1 MSTASPASTASQA
14 LPTGS
19 RLGEFE
25 ITGVVGEGGFGI
37 VYSAHDTSLDR
48 IVAIKEYLPSAFAQR
63 APDGTVQVKS
73 EEHRKTFMAGLSSFI
88 NEAKML
94 ARFSYPSLVEVFR
107 FWEGNGSAYM
117 AMRYYR
123 GPSLREVVRSTP
135 EAVTEE
141 WLRESLDPILLA
153 LAVLHREKC
162 YHRDVAPDNILVMP
176 GGRSVLM
183 DFGAARRIIGGMTQA
198 LTTVL
203 KPGFAP
209 VEQYSD
215 DGSMQQGAWTDIYA
229 VGGVLYHAMTGKIP
243 VQAISRMISDPLKP
257 VGELVG
263 DRFSAPFCA
272 VVMKALAVM
281 PADRYQS
288 IDELRAAL
296 GWGAAAPAVTAPVQ
310 APAVPPTAPAAPAPA
325 LASSEEAY
333 LATLITPRSHPQ
345 GPEPAP
351 EPVAASAP
359 VRAPEPLSIDL
370 LDLPVEA
377 GQGGLDPL
385 RQFGAAEGVG
395 VVQEPAPAPVSPRA
409 PSVVPGASAAAPAA
423 MPAASPRGLWIGV
436 AAGAVVVAGAAALWL
451 SRGHG
456 EAPKEAPVAQA
467 PAMAPVAPAPA
478 PAVAPAPTPAPE
490 ASAAEAVPAANPAE
504 TASVPIATAP
514 AAAAPAS
521 ASPAVAVQASGS
533 VRIELKNGWGTVF
546 VDGVERGTSPPL
558 VNLELTAGSHE
569 IEIRNPAA
577 PGVKRT
583 VDVAAGKS
591 VVIRHA
597 FAAP

>member
-14 LPTGS
+14 LPVGS

-73 EEHRKTFMAGLSSFI
+73 EEHRKTFAAGLSSFI

-123 GPSLREVVRSTP
+123 GPSLREVVRTTP
-135 EAVTEE
+135 EVVTED
-141 WLRESLDPILLA
+141 WLRESLDPILQA

-176 GGRSVLM
+176 GGKSVLM

-215 DGSMQQGAWTDIYA
+215 DGSMQQGAWTDVYA

-257 VGELVG
+257 VGDLVG

-296 GWGAAAPAVTAPVQ
+296 GWGAPASVAAAAPEPRTAPAAVPPPAAAEEAYLATVITPRTQPTEPAPTPAPAAVSGPEHAGAAPALSPVEAVETVPGALDPSLDPLQQLGVPDAPAVAPEPVPAPPPRIAPTPPPGPSTPVPSAPAPSRRGLWMGVAASAVIVAGAAVLLLSRGPRSAPEGAPAAQAPQATPAVPAPAPVAAEAAPPVPPPVAETAPTAPVL
-310 APAVPPTAPAAPAPA
+310 PAEPASAAVAAAPAAPAPA
-325 LASSEEAY
+325 
-333 LATLITPRSHPQ
+333 
-345 GPEPAP
+345 
-351 EPVAASAP
+351 
-359 VRAPEPLSIDL
+359 
-370 LDLPVEA
+370 
-377 GQGGLDPL
+377 
-385 RQFGAAEGVG
+385 AE
-395 VVQEPAPAPVSPRA
+395 
-409 PSVVPGASAAAPAA
+409 SAAAAA
-423 MPAASPRGLWIGV
+423 VR
-436 AAGAVVVAGAAALWL
+436 
-451 SRGHG
+451 
-456 EAPKEAPVAQA
+456 
-467 PAMAPVAPAPA
+467 
-478 PAVAPAPTPAPE
+478 
-490 ASAAEAVPAANPAE
+490 
-504 TASVPIATAP
+504 
-514 AAAAPAS
+514 
-521 ASPAVAVQASGS
+521 ASGT
-533 VRIELKNGWGTVF
+533 VRIELRNGWGTVL

-558 VNLELTAGSHE
+558 VNLELTVGSHE

-583 VDVAAGKS
+583 VDVVAGKS
-591 VVIRHA
+591 VVVRHA
-597 FAAP
+597 FATP

>member
-1 MSTASPASTASQA
+1 M
-14 LPTGS
+14 GS

-73 EEHRKTFMAGLSSFI
+73 EEHRKTFVAGLSSFI

-123 GPSLREVVRSTP
+123 GPSLREIVRATP
-135 EAVTEE
+135 EVVTED
-141 WLRESLDPILLA
+141 WLRESLDPILQA

-176 GGRSVLM
+176 GGKSVLM

-215 DGSMQQGAWTDIYA
+215 DGSMQQGAWTDVYA

-257 VGELVG
+257 VGDLVG

-272 VVMKALAVM
+272 VVMKALGVM

-296 GWGAAAPAVTAPVQ
+296 GWSAPASVAATAPEPRVVL
-310 APAVPPTAPAAPAPA
+310 AAVPPPAAA
-325 LASSEEAY
+325 EEAY
-333 LATLITPRSHPQ
+333 LATVITPRTQPT
-345 GPEPAP
+345 EPAP
-351 EPVAASAP
+351 LAAPAAVSAP
-359 VRAPEPLSIDL
+359 EHSGAAPAP
-370 LDLPVEA
+370 LPVDMELA
-377 GQGGLDPL
+377 SGPLDPL
-385 RQFGAAEGVG
+385 LQLGVSDAPAVAPG
-395 VVQEPAPAPVSPRA
+395 PAPAPAPPPRIAPAPPAMPSTPLPSAPA
-409 PSVVPGASAAAPAA
+409 PSR
-423 MPAASPRGLWIGV
+423 RGLWMGV
-436 AAGAVVVAGAAALWL
+436 AAGAVVVAGAAVLLL
-451 SRGHG
+451 SRGPRS
-456 EAPKEAPVAQA
+456 APEGAPAAQAPQATPAVPAPAPVAAEAAPPAPQPTVAETA
-467 PAMAPVAPAPA
+467 PATPEPPAGPASATVAAAPTAPAPA
-478 PAVAPAPTPAPE
+478 
-490 ASAAEAVPAANPAE
+490 AE
-504 TASVPIATAP
+504 SS
-514 AAAAPAS
+514 AAAA
-521 ASPAVAVQASGS
+521 VRASGT
-533 VRIELKNGWGTVF
+533 VRIELRNGWGTVL

-558 VNLELTAGSHE
+558 VNLELAVGSHE

-583 VDVAAGKS
+583 VEVVAGKS
-591 VVIRHA
+591 VVVRHA

>member
-73 EEHRKTFMAGLSSFI
+73 EEHRKTFAAGLSSFI

-123 GPSLREVVRSTP
+123 GPSLREVVRTTP

-162 YHRDVAPDNILVMP
+162 YHRDVAPDNILVLP

-215 DGSMQQGAWTDIYA
+215 DGSMPQGAWTDIYA

-281 PADRYQS
+281 PADRYQN

-296 GWGAAAPAVTAPVQ
+296 GWGPAAAVAAAPAIPRT
-310 APAVPPTAPAAPAPA
+310 APAVAPPPAAAPAAPA
-325 LASSEEAY
+325 EEAY
-333 LATLITPRSHPQ
+333 LATLITPRTQPQ
-345 GPEPAP
+345 EPAPAP
-351 EPVAASAP
+351 EPVAAPAP
-359 VRAPEPLSIDL
+359 APAPEPLGIEL
-370 LDLPVEA
+370 ADLPVEA

-385 RQFGAAEGVG
+385 LQFGAAEGASV
-395 VVQEPAPAPVSPRA
+395 EPAPAP
-409 PSVVPGASAAAPAA
+409 APAPRMA
-423 MPAASPRGLWIGV
+423 PPAGPGPAATVPAASRRGLWIGA
-436 AAGAVVVAGAAALWL
+436 AAGAVVVVGAAVLWL

-456 EAPKEAPVAQA
+456 TAPKEEPVAQA
-467 PAMAPVAPAPA
+467 PAAAPVAPAPA
-478 PAVAPAPTPAPE
+478 VEQAPAPAPASE
-490 ASAAEAVPAANPAE
+490 ASAAEAVPAAAPAE
-504 TASVPIATAP
+504 TASAPVAATP
-514 AAAAPAS
+514 AAAAAAATAS
-521 ASPAVAVQASGS
+521 ASPAVAVQASGA

-558 VNLELTAGSHE
+558 VNLELAAGPHE

-597 FAAP
+597 FTTP